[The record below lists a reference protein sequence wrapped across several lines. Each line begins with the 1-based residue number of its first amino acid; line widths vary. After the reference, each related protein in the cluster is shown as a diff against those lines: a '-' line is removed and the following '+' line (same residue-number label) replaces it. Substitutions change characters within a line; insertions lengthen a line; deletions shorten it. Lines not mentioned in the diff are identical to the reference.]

1 MRKSKVWA
9 DLLPGRSRSR
19 VSSGA
24 RLAAAGAGRAW
35 SLALVAALVLAAGC
49 AERDSSVL
57 IPDTTPPVTSGLDYA
72 SGRVSWITDEATDC
86 VLLYGSARGD
96 YDHYGYNVADGG
108 ADHYVDLID
117 IGAGAYYF
125 KAMATDR
132 AGNVSYSAE
141 TTFTV
146 AGPPAAETMVYTMID
161 VGWGDS
167 HFLEFPGG
175 AKVLIDAGS
184 SEHADD
190 VSGFLNTKQIAKP
203 SGITYMIG
211 THAHADHY
219 GGFRGSVLVFYNDT
233 EFLAPERPSVSVW
246 PYLNEFLVPAGIPT
260 HGLVEGQS
268 SDNTEFLD
276 WDPAHGVKVKV
287 LSAGAGRLANPAQE
301 VDSVNCDSAVL
312 KVSYG
317 AVDFL
322 LTGDAEEFT
331 EDLMIKNH
339 GQDLACEV
347 LKVAH
352 HGNDDAT
359 SELFLQRVRPRVA
372 VISNSL
378 AENDGVFKQSVLN
391 LLRQY
396 GADYYA
402 TDRVYMNAARS
413 AEPRYGNLTVTTD
426 GMTYV
431 VGSWK

>member
-1 MRKSKVWA
+1 MRKAKGGRGP
-9 DLLPGRSRSR
+9 LPGRSRSR

-24 RLAAAGAGRAW
+24 HRAAWRVW

-49 AERDSSVL
+49 AERNPSVL
-57 IPDTTPPVTSGLDYA
+57 IPDTIPPVASNLAYA
-72 SGRVSWITDEATDC
+72 ASRVSWVTDETANC

-96 YDHYGYNVADGG
+96 YDHYGYNVGDGG
-108 ADHYVDLID
+108 TNHYVDLID
-117 IGAGAYYF
+117 IGTGTYYF
-125 KAMATDR
+125 KVMATDR
-132 AGNVSYSAE
+132 AGNASYSAE
-141 TTFTV
+141 TTLTLT
-146 AGPPAAETMVYTMID
+146 GTPAAEVMVYTMID

-175 AKVLIDAGS
+175 TKVLIDAGS
-184 SEHADD
+184 SEHAGD
-190 VSGFLNTKQIAKP
+190 VSSFLNTKQIAKP

-233 EFLAPERPSVSVW
+233 EFLAPERPSISVW
-246 PYLNEFLVPAGIPT
+246 PYLNDFLVPEGIPT
-260 HGLVEGQS
+260 HGLAEGQTN
-268 SDNTEFLD
+268 DNTEFLN

-287 LSAGAGRLANPAQE
+287 LSAGAGRLANPAQG

-331 EDLMIKNH
+331 EDLMVKDH
-339 GQDLACEV
+339 GQELGCEV

-359 SELFLQRVRPRVA
+359 SELFLARVRPRVA
-372 VISNSL
+372 MISNSL
-378 AENDGVFKQSVLN
+378 AENDGVFKQSVIN
-391 LLRQY
+391 VLRQY
-396 GADYYA
+396 GADYYV
-402 TDRVYMNAARS
+402 TDRVYMNAARN
-413 AEPRYGNLTVTTD
+413 AEPRYGNVTVTTD
-426 GMTYV
+426 GLTYV